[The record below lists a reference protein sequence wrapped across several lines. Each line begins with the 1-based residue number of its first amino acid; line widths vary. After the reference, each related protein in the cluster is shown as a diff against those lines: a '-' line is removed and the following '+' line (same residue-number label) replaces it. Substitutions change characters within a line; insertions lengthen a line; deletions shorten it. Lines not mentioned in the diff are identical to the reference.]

1 MDNAEADAAAAAGIR
16 TSKDDGSWP
25 ADIRRAVAGGSAA
38 PCTRRGADRA
48 EAPWRPAAARHRASA
63 PAPVRLPR
71 ASTTA
76 FSAASQRS
84 VYQQRVTSIASR
96 WSRLGWASVSGAA
109 WWRDPHPRFHQSHC
123 CSALS
128 DQILGLGCS
137 EWTSAVAL
145 TEEGNLDAAVA
156 VIHEVAYAVDVASLG
171 LGTSHLVHSRPQ
183 DWARPVAGIEVAG
196 SRPVH
201 ILDVTRRAVVNSAL
215 RAGQAAADTFEGKH
229 LEGHKLPGVV
239 GVLLAL
245 QRRKEVL
252 RIPEVVLNFYMDCF
266 EDCRVA

>member
-84 VYQQRVTSIASR
+84 VYLKFK
-96 WSRLGWASVSGAA
+96 RLSYYLLYNTNNKIQIK
-109 WWRDPHPRFHQSHC
+109 FQSKT
-123 CSALS
+123 
-128 DQILGLGCS
+128 I
-137 EWTSAVAL
+137 T
-145 TEEGNLDAAVA
+145 
-156 VIHEVAYAVDVASLG
+156 
-171 LGTSHLVHSRPQ
+171 
-183 DWARPVAGIEVAG
+183 
-196 SRPVH
+196 
-201 ILDVTRRAVVNSAL
+201 
-215 RAGQAAADTFEGKH
+215 
-229 LEGHKLPGVV
+229 
-239 GVLLAL
+239 
-245 QRRKEVL
+245 
-252 RIPEVVLNFYMDCF
+252 
-266 EDCRVA
+266 